1 VKKGFL
7 YALLLYIT
15 VALTMF
21 LAGLVVLTSP
31 GRPTKQL
38 KQPPPGAAC
47 VLDGKKYSN
56 GYQLR
61 KDGEFY
67 RCDHSVWVPAESTV
81 QSR

>member
-1 VKKGFL
+1 MKKGFL
-7 YALLLYIT
+7 QALLLY
-15 VALTMF
+15 VAVTLTMF

-31 GRPTKQL
+31 DRSN
-38 KQPPPGAAC
+38 KQPKRPPPATAC
-47 VLDGKKYSN
+47 VLDGKRYSN

-67 RCDHSVWVPAESTV
+67 RCDHSAWVPVESTV